1 MAATF
6 LDILNKARAA
16 RDPRLVLDAIPYAR
30 FLGMDVR
37 ETDDG
42 GFLSV
47 LPFDDMLIG
56 NPMLPAIHGGVT
68 GAFLENTAIVTL
80 LWERDITTMPKTINI
95 TVEYLRSGRP
105 RDTFAAGSLTR
116 QGRRVAT
123 VRTEA
128 WQDDP
133 AQPIAVA
140 TAHFLLA

>member
-1 MAATF
+1 MATSF
-6 LDILNKARAA
+6 LDMLNKARAA
-16 RDPRLVLDAIPYAR
+16 QDPRLVLDAIPYAK
-30 FLGMDVR
+30 FLGMDVQ
-37 ETDDG
+37 EMDDG

-80 LWERDITTMPKTINI
+80 LWERDTTKMPKTINI

-105 RDTFAAGSLTR
+105 QDTYAVGTLTR

-128 WQDDP
+128 WQDDR

>member
-1 MAATF
+1 MSQSF
-6 LDILNKARAA
+6 LEMLNAARAA
-16 RDPRLVLDAIPYAR
+16 RDPRLMLDAIPYAK
-30 FLGMDVR
+30 FLGLDVR

-42 GFLSV
+42 GLLSV

-80 LWERDITTMPKTINI
+80 LWERDTTKMPKTINI

-105 RDTFAAGSLTR
+105 QDSFAVGTLTR

-128 WQDDP
+128 WQDDR

>member
-1 MAATF
+1 MAESF
-6 LDILNKARAA
+6 LKMLNRAREAQDA
-16 RDPRLVLDAIPYAR
+16 RLMLDAIPYAK
-30 FLGMDVR
+30 FLGLDVR

-80 LWERDITTMPKTINI
+80 LWERDITKMPKTINI
-95 TVEYLRSGRP
+95 TIEYLRSGRP
-105 RDTFAAGSLTR
+105 QDTFAAGTLTR

-128 WQDDP
+128 WQDDR

>member
-1 MAATF
+1 MSQSF
-6 LDILNKARAA
+6 LEMLNAARAA
-16 RDPRLVLDAIPYAR
+16 RDPRLMLDAIPYAK
-30 FLGMDVR
+30 FLGLDVR
-37 ETDDG
+37 QTDDG
-42 GFLSV
+42 GLLSV

-80 LWERDITTMPKTINI
+80 LWERDTTKMPKTINI

-105 RDTFAAGSLTR
+105 QDSFAVGTLTR

-128 WQDDP
+128 WQDDR